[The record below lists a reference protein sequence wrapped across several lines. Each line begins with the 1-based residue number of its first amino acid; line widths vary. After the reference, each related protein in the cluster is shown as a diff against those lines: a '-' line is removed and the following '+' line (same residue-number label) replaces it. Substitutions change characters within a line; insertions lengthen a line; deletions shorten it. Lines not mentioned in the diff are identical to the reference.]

1 MDALL
6 GQRHELENQTTYFA
20 SPEELND
27 PMEGFR
33 DIVWSGDKIAWTNL
47 FKHYASYLNYHLLMF
62 RILGKSVELN
72 IDSNPILVSL
82 AQPLIPLEKK
92 LFDEAWHKFLNVSNM
107 QEVIKALANTKRKI
121 RYKEIVVY
129 LKTVHFTFLDQIQK
143 SYIVHGLMSESETP
157 HKPEDLPDVTWLI
170 ERILNFIQET
180 EENEFDSL
188 DNILSFSEEASN
200 NLMLKLEHDIRK
212 LFKRIPRRYIVPILN
227 ELALSDFTQAYVD
240 NLKNLPFP
248 KWWTACFTKS
258 YDNLSVWAKY
268 ADGHKGACLIFKD
281 NLNWKSVKYRITG
294 FHKVSYQNKPTELD
308 FFRSIGAGT
317 VAEIMKT
324 WYTDKDGNRSEC
336 ASHIGDES
344 EGAAW
349 RKDYWDNFFRIIT
362 TKNRDWE
369 YEQEYRVILYDI
381 VRGVVEKE
389 DHILTYDFNSLKGV
403 IFGMRTSTED
413 KMKIIDIIKSKCGEN
428 NRTDFKFFQADYS
441 PENGDI
447 CKYEI

>member
-1 MDALL
+1 
-6 GQRHELENQTTYFA
+6 
-20 SPEELND
+20 
-27 PMEGFR
+27 MEGFR
-33 DIVWSGDKIAWTNL
+33 DIVWSGDKIVWTNL
-47 FKHYASYLNYHLLMF
+47 FRHYASYLNYHLLMF

-82 AQPLIPLEKK
+82 AQPLTPLEKN
-92 LFDEAWHKFLNVSNM
+92 LFDDAWHKFLNVSNM

-157 HKPEDLPDVTWLI
+157 HQSEGLPDVTWLI
-170 ERILNFIQET
+170 ERILNFIKGT

-200 NLMLKLEHDIRK
+200 NLMLKLKHDIWELVK
-212 LFKRIPRRYIVPILN
+212 GVPRRYIVPMLN
-227 ELALSDFTQAYVD
+227 ELSLSDFTQAYVD

-248 KWWTACFTKS
+248 KWWTACFTES
-258 YDNLSVWAKY
+258 YDNLSIWAKY
-268 ADGHKGACLIFKD
+268 ADGHRGACLIFKD

-294 FHKVSYQNKPTELD
+294 FRKVSYQNKPTELD

-317 VAEIMKT
+317 GAEIMKT
-324 WYTDKDGNRSEC
+324 WYTDEDGNRSEC

-344 EGAAW
+344 EGSTW
-349 RKDYWDNFFRIIT
+349 QKDYWDNFFRIIT

-389 DHILTYDFNSLKGV
+389 NHTLTYDFNSLKGI

-413 KMKIIDIIKSKCGEN
+413 KMKIIDIIKSKCDEN

-447 CKYEI
+447 RKYEIQLR